1 MVSEVHCGLVPLLW
15 VCGEAENHGGEG
27 IMEKRCSPV
36 DGWEAQT
43 RGGRTWGQD
52 ISFKGTPP
60 MTYFL
65 HLLIISHSAMNS

>member
-1 MVSEVHCGLVPLLW
+1 
-15 VCGEAENHGGEG
+15 
-27 IMEKRCSPV
+27 MEKRCSPV